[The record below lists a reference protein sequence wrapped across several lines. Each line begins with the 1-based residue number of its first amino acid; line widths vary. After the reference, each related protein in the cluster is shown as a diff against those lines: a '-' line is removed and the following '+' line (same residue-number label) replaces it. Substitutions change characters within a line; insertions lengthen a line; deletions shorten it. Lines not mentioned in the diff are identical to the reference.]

1 MTRHRLCFAPP
12 SLAAVLAGLA
22 TVLAA
27 PAWPTA
33 AARVGQPR
41 MRPAYVRVRK
51 IQVPCNP
58 FSAAVDQRRH
68 VVWVSCLARI
78 SETRQ
83 RVVARVHGVSGSVA
97 VDPRL
102 GVLWAVDNAN
112 GTITEVSEATNRA
125 THTIR
130 CDCLAE
136 GVAVDPGT
144 RTLWVTEDPYVR
156 VYSEV
161 TRRLLHTIRLHVN
174 RLQIPWTVTVDP
186 RAGMAWVSIVPGGRQ
201 QTRTWVAQISE
212 SAHKVIH
219 TYPDGSGT
227 AITAAD
233 PARGIVWMAIG
244 DGTNAGIIEVI
255 KESTHRIVRT
265 FDNMPVSANG
275 IAIDSRTRTVLAA
288 GTNNRFLEI
297 SEATGKILKTI
308 KMSFFPTRPAVDQKT
323 GNVYVPIAF
332 RGFVAQFQV
341 APGRS

>member
-1 MTRHRLCFAPP
+1 MTHHRLRSALCI
-12 SLAAVLAGLA
+12 SAALAGLA
-22 TVLAA
+22 AALAA
-27 PAWPTA
+27 AAWPAA
-33 AARVGQPR
+33 AARAGEPR
-41 MRPAYVRVRK
+41 MRPGYVRVRN

-68 VVWVSCLARI
+68 AVWVSCLARI

-83 RVVARVHGVSGSVA
+83 RVVARVHGVVGSVA

-102 GVLWAVDNAN
+102 GVVWAVNNGN
-112 GTITEVSEATNRA
+112 GTITEVSEATNQV

-136 GVAVDPGT
+136 AAAVDPRT

-174 RLQIPWTVTVDP
+174 RLEIPWTITIDP

-201 QTRTWVAQISE
+201 HTSTWVAQISE

-219 TYPDGSGT
+219 TYPSGFGT

-233 PARGIVWMAIG
+233 PARGVVWMAIG
-244 DGTNAGIIEVI
+244 DGTKAGTIEVI
-255 KESTHRIVRT
+255 KESAHRIVRT
-265 FDNMPVSANG
+265 FGNVPVSVNG
-275 IAIDSRTRTVLAA
+275 IAIDSRSRTVLAA

-332 RGFVAQFQV
+332 RGIVAQFRV